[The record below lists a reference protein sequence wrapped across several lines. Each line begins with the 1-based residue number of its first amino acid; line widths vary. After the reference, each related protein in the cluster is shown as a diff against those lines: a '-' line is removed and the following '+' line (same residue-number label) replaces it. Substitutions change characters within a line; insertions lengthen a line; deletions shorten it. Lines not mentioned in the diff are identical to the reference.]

1 MQPDLFTTTPAFDGA
16 TFEPEQDQER
26 LTGQLAT
33 VREYMLAIRLWCSLA
48 ELHGVLRI
56 PEASISARL
65 RDLRKPKFG
74 SYLVERR
81 RRSPGTFEYR
91 VRA

>member
-33 VREYMLAIRLWCSLA
+33 VRDFCCGSGSTLVAAHRLGRTAIGIDQDQRWCRTAAEWLAQGRLA
-48 ELHGVLRI
+48 
-56 PEASISARL
+56 
-65 RDLRKPKFG
+65 FG
-74 SYLVERR
+74 
-81 RRSPGTFEYR
+81 T
-91 VRA
+91 